1 MPNKDM
7 LRRYLLTV
15 ERHVER
21 GKVMIAEQQAR
32 IVRLADM
39 GCDVASANDV
49 LRRLLETQELHEQH
63 RERLKREL
71 GLISALDSREV
82 PDDTESKEIS

>member
-7 LRRYLLTV
+7 LRGHLPMV

-32 IVRLADM
+32 IARLADM

-49 LRRLLETQELHEQH
+49 LRCLLETQKLHEQH

-71 GLISALDSREV
+71 GLI
-82 PDDTESKEIS
+82 

>member
-7 LRRYLLTV
+7 LRGYLLMV

-21 GKVMIAEQQAR
+21 GEAMIAEQRAR
-32 IVRLADM
+32 IARLADM
-39 GCDVASANDV
+39 GFDVARSNDV
-49 LRRLLETQELHEQH
+49 LRCLLETQKLHEQH

-71 GLISALDSREV
+71 GLI
-82 PDDTESKEIS
+82 